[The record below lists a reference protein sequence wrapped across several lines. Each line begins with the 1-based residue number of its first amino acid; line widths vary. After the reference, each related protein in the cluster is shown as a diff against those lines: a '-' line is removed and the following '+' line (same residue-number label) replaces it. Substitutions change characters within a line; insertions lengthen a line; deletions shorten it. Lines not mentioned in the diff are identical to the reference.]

1 MEDGI
6 PVPEVCLW
14 LDFVSINSYL
24 TGERYAYALLRYLR
38 YLKERNIHYKNVTR
52 KGVIEEYV
60 KHLLGLNEKVL
71 NVDTNMTY
79 TAVKMN
85 ISVLKGF
92 YYWLEDNIKIIHN
105 PILYR
110 NSDMKNTKFKEAKFL
125 YGQIWEFGVEKT
137 ILSRLTYKQKEII

>member
-14 LDFVSINSYL
+14 LDFISMNSYL

-38 YLKERNIHYKNVTR
+38 YLKEENIHYKNVTR

-71 NVDTNMTY
+71 NVDTEYNLH
-79 TAVKMN
+79 
-85 ISVLKGF
+85 SR
-92 YYWLEDNIKIIHN
+92 EDEH
-105 PILYR
+105 
-110 NSDMKNTKFKEAKFL
+110 
-125 YGQIWEFGVEKT
+125 
-137 ILSRLTYKQKEII
+137 